1 MSCFLRFR
9 LKLRRRSLK
18 EPNNMLRFLLR
29 TILIVGLTAAY
40 ADWLPS
46 RGALSR
52 SSANYANMPLPVRI
66 IWGDKDTVTPP
77 AAAKA
82 LARAIG

>member
-1 MSCFLRFR
+1 
-9 LKLRRRSLK
+9 LRRRSLK

-29 TILIVGLTAAY
+29 TILIVGLAAAY

-46 RGALSR
+46 LLSPSRGALSR
-52 SSANYANMPLPVRI
+52 SFANYANMLLPVRI